1 MTANYHTHTWRCRHA
16 VGTET
21 EYIEYAIR
29 TGLKTLGFSDHTP
42 YFFPGSH
49 YSSFRMFPDQL
60 EDYINTLLSLQ
71 KQYADRLT
79 ILIGLE
85 VEYYP
90 DLFPKLID
98 RLREFP
104 IKYLLLGQ
112 HFTHNEVDGFYSG
125 SVTEDP
131 QVLIQYHDQIISAIH
146 TGLFSYIAHPDLLH
160 FVGDPNFYKAECRRL
175 CREAKLCNIPLEMNL
190 LGIHGNRHYPR
201 NLFWEAAAEENN
213 QVVLGCDAHTPEA
226 VADTESKQKALEIIQ
241 KLNLDLLDTVSL
253 RPIF

>member
-16 VGTET
+16 VGAET
-21 EYIEYAIR
+21 EYVECAIR
-29 TGLKTLGFSDHTP
+29 AGFNTLGFSDHTP

-60 EDYINTLLSLQ
+60 EDYVNTLLSLQ
-71 KQYADRLT
+71 KQYSDRLT

-90 DLFPKLID
+90 DLFPRLID
-98 RLREFP
+98 YLRSFP
-104 IKYLLLGQ
+104 IEYLLLGQ
-112 HFTHNEVDGFYSG
+112 HFTHNEVDGLYSG

-131 QVLIQYHDQIISAIH
+131 QVLIHYHDQIISAIH

-160 FVGDPNFYKAECRRL
+160 FVGDSKFYKAECRRL
-175 CREAKLCNIPLEMNL
+175 CREAKSCNIPLEMNL
-190 LGIHGNRHYPR
+190 LGIQGSRHYPH

-226 VADTESKQKALEIIQ
+226 VSDVESQQKALEIIQ
-241 KLNLDLLDTVSL
+241 KLNLELLDTISL
-253 RPIF
+253 HPIF